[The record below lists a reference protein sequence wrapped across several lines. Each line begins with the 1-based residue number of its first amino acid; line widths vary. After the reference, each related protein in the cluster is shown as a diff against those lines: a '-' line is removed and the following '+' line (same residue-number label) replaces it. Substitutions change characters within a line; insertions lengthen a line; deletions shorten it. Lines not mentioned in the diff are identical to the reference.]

1 MTPTSKKLRTLE
13 ARKHERGVA
22 MFVAVMLLALL
33 GAMGIASMQ
42 SVNRDRQVAGF
53 QNRSNNA
60 FYAAEAGAA
69 HARNL
74 VRNNAQDRGSVI
86 NLPNTN
92 LGDAAMYNFETQL
105 PQYYADPAV
114 AAVNPT
120 GITYQGDGG
129 DSEGMQEQEGNI
141 KFVDTLWRI
150 NVVGQSPSA
159 VGVGNVDSR
168 GSTARIEVIQSKVMA
183 GGASYN

>member
-1 MTPTSKKLRTLE
+1 MGPIEKERIMQQRS
-13 ARKHERGVA
+13 RKHESGVA

-33 GAMGIASMQ
+33 GAMGVASMN

-74 VRNNAQDRGSVI
+74 VRQNAESRLSVI
-86 NLPNTN
+86 NLPNNN
-92 LGDAAMYNFETQL
+92 LGDAALYNYETQL
-105 PQYYADPAV
+105 PQYYADPAL

-129 DSEGMQEQEGNI
+129 DSEGMQEQEGGV

-159 VGVGNVDSR
+159 LGASIDSR